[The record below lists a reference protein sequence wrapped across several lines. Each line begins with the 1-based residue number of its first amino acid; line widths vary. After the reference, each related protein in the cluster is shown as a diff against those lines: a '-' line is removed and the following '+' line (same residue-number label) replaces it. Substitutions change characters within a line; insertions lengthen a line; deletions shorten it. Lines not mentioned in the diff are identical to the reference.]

1 MREVL
6 SLSTWR
12 LSHWLIFL
20 GSTLYVAMYV
30 GLIPPPHDVMS
41 YLASRPEVLY
51 AFREPHFGRADALIL
66 VFSTLF
72 LGPLALVIA
81 LVFLV
86 FVMAVLG
93 GFLIPAVRW
102 FGMPE
107 WVANVLT
114 LGVVTTVAYVGR
126 DAWMPKTF
134 WFLGLLARAC
144 RIVLA

>member
-20 GSTLYVAMYV
+20 GSALYVTTYV
-30 GLIPPPHDVMS
+30 GLIPPAHDVMS
-41 YLASRPEVLY
+41 WLASRPEVVH

-72 LGPLALVIA
+72 LGPLALLIG

-86 FVMAVLG
+86 FIMAVLG
-93 GFLIPAVRW
+93 GFITPMVRW
-102 FGMPE
+102 FSMPE

-114 LGVVTTVAYVGR
+114 LGVITAAAYTGR
-126 DAWMPKTF
+126 DVWMPKTF
-134 WFLGLLARAC
+134 WFFGLLARAC